1 MDLNGMGWW
10 LVGSSIADVVKES
23 FKGGPNDGKEDP
35 THHSFWRCIVDF
47 YGWVCLTIILAL
59 LEKIIWKII
68 WFLFDS
74 SLFCIISFLGMGFF
88 IFLLIIYFLLAFG
101 TLPYIKKGVILS
113 IVLPLTFLL
122 SFVLWDMQEGL
133 GIFQLVY
140 CFFTHRYFDDYF
152 FHSDIH
158 PSFSWPN
165 CIYAL
170 VATSFA
176 CLGWAVGYISLKKRR
191 KIEEEALLK
200 DEKP

>member
-35 THHSFWRCIVDF
+35 THHSLWGCIGDF
-47 YGWVCLTIILAL
+47 VCWVCLTIILAL

-74 SLFCIISFLGMGFF
+74 SLFVIISILGMCFF
-88 IFLLIIYFLLAFG
+88 IFLLIIYSVFAFYF
-101 TLPYIKKGVILS
+101 LPYIKKGIILS

-152 FHSDIH
+152 FHSDIY

-165 CIYAL
+165 FIYAF
-170 VATSFA
+170 VATFFA
-176 CLGWAVGYISLKKRR
+176 CLGWAPGYISLKKRR
-191 KIEEEALLK
+191 KEEEQLLK
-200 DEKP
+200 DQKP